1 MDAACERTTVF
12 FGQRMQRKIRV
23 LHLIDSLDL
32 GGGQTV
38 LFQFLEHS
46 DRERYETV
54 LAACHGNSRSV
65 FFPRARALGY
75 RLICLSPFR
84 WLPIYIFRLPWVIG
98 TGRFDVVHCHLF
110 VSNWTGKILAKV
122 FAVPVIA
129 AHDHSYDRFR
139 FELPLVRWW
148 DGLANRCADVIF
160 VISTVI
166 AQGIIERERIPS
178 EKVRLLKN
186 AVAPLKRIT
195 RQPRPKL
202 IGAAGRFVDW
212 KNFSR
217 FLKMAA
223 ALQKLDPEYRFIL
236 AGDGPLSQQL
246 KTEAQQLGLEDWV
259 SWPGALPNLDGFFAS
274 IGLLVL
280 TSDLEDLPMVVLEA
294 FSYRVPTAIV
304 NTNPERGRL
313 NKETL
318 LLSPSDDE
326 SDWAAAVH
334 TLLGSP
340 DRITEMC
347 SAAERL
353 MREEFSPKRQ
363 MRRIEEAYEE
373 VLRKKGH

>member
-1 MDAACERTTVF
+1 
-12 FGQRMQRKIRV
+12 MQRKIRV

-46 DRERYETV
+46 DRARYDIV

-65 FFPRARALGY
+65 FSSRAQALGY
-75 RLICLSPFR
+75 RLIFLSPFR
-84 WLPIYIFRLPWVIG
+84 WLPIYIFTLPWVIG
-98 TGRFDVVHCHLF
+98 SGRFDVVHCHLF
-110 VSNWTGKILAKV
+110 VSNWTGKILAKI

-129 AHDHSYDRFR
+129 AHDHSYDQFR
-139 FELPLVRWW
+139 FEWPLVRWW

-166 AQGIIERERIPS
+166 AQGIIEREKIPA

-186 AVAPLKRIT
+186 AVALPRKIARKPL
-195 RQPRPKL
+195 PKL
-202 IGAAGRFVDW
+202 VGAAGRFVDW

-223 ALQKLDPEYRFIL
+223 ALKKLDPEYRFIL
-236 AGDGPLSQQL
+236 AGDGPLAEQL
-246 KTEAQQLGLEDWV
+246 KTEAQRLGLEDRV

-304 NTNPERGRL
+304 NTNSERGRL
-313 NKETL
+313 TQETL
-318 LLSPSDDE
+318 LLPPSDDE
-326 SDWAAAVH
+326 SDWAAAIH
-334 TLLGSP
+334 ALLRSP
-340 DRITEMC
+340 ERITEMC

-353 MREEFSPKRQ
+353 MEEEFSPKRQ
-363 MRRIEEAYEE
+363 MRRIEEVYEE
-373 VLRKKGH
+373 VLKNKARVQLA